1 MAMLKRSKA
10 IGAAIPAWRFPTR
23 ERIREGAA
31 AVPRQNREA
40 FYRSIRF
47 RLTAWYATVLV
58 VVIVTTGI
66 AVSASV
72 NEALEQETDDR
83 LFEAASGIL
92 DLTTVTPRVP
102 GEASGDQTTPEDAD
116 PPAVTYEVDWPD
128 ISNYLLSGLWVQPI
142 NQGGIFPVIQELGSA
157 QDLAFP
163 SNLFLSTDYE
173 AALNE
178 GETIVQTV
186 RSDDLIGRAVI
197 VPLITGE
204 GEERQTVGAIA
215 VGVSLETRES
225 TLDVVNQILQLSG
238 VFGVIVAAWAGWIVA
253 GRALSS
259 VKRITRVAE
268 NIAGQ
273 PNSAESLATRI
284 DVPRTGDEISH
295 LAGTFNTMLARIE
308 DAFNVQRRFV
318 ADASHE
324 LRTPLT
330 AIRGNVDVL
339 LRQSQSGRAIPNE
352 VLAESLDDV
361 HRESARMARLI
372 EDLLTLARSDTQ
384 GESQSIQKEEVSLDE
399 LAREAFATLEP
410 IAGGRNLVLG
420 DLEPVELQADG
431 DRLIQVM
438 IILGENALRHTPD
451 EGTVE
456 LSVDQGF
463 DIESGEAVA
472 RIMVRDTGEGIP
484 AEHLPHL
491 FERFY
496 RAEGSRER
504 RSGGTGLGLPIALGI
519 VRGHD
524 GWIDVETAPDRGST
538 FTVSIPIGS

>member
-10 IGAAIPAWRFPTR
+10 LGAAIPAWRFPTR
-23 ERIREGAA
+23 ERIRDAAA
-31 AVPRQNREA
+31 AVPRQKREA

-58 VVIVTTGI
+58 IVIVTIGF

-72 NEALEQETDDR
+72 SEALEQETDDR
-83 LFEAASGIL
+83 LFEAADVIKEQTVVTPKVAGEVSGEQAPSEGSESP
-92 DLTTVTPRVP
+92 TVTYDVKF
-102 GEASGDQTTPEDAD
+102 
-116 PPAVTYEVDWPD
+116 PD

-142 NQGGIFPVIQELGSA
+142 GQGGNLPVIQELGDA
-157 QDLAFP
+157 QNLAFP
-163 SNLFLSTDYE
+163 SDLFFNTDYLV
-173 AALNE
+173 AVNE
-178 GETIVQTV
+178 GKTVVQTV
-186 RSDDLIGRAVI
+186 RSDDLVGRAVI

-204 GEERQTVGAIA
+204 EQQTVGAIA

-225 TLDVVNQILQLSG
+225 TLNIVNQILQLSG

-253 GRALSS
+253 GRALSP

-339 LRQSQSGRAIPNE
+339 LRQSQSGRSIPNE
-352 VLAESLDDV
+352 VLTESLDDV
-361 HRESARMARLI
+361 HRESSRMARLI

-456 LSVDQGF
+456 LSVDQAF
-463 DIESGEAVA
+463 DIESDQEVA

-538 FTVSIPIGS
+538 FIVSIPIGS

>member
-10 IGAAIPAWRFPTR
+10 LGAAIPAWRFPTR
-23 ERIREGAA
+23 ERIREA
-31 AVPRQNREA
+31 AVTVPARKQEA

-58 VVIVTTGI
+58 IVIVTTGF

-72 NEALEQETDDR
+72 SEALDQETDDR
-83 LFEAASGIL
+83 LFEAANVIMDETIVTPNVEGA
-92 DLTTVTPRVP
+92 TPENPTPTVTYNVK
-102 GEASGDQTTPEDAD
+102 
-116 PPAVTYEVDWPD
+116 WPD
-128 ISNYLLSGLWVQPI
+128 ISQYLLSGLWVQPI
-142 NQGGIFPVIQELGSA
+142 LQDGSPWVIQELGDA
-157 QDLAFP
+157 QNLAFP
-163 SNLFLSTDYE
+163 SDLFFSTDYMT
-173 AALNE
+173 AITE
-178 GETIVQTV
+178 GETVVQTV
-186 RSDDLIGRAVI
+186 RSDGLVGRAVI
-197 VPLITGE
+197 VPLVAGE
-204 GEERQTVGAIA
+204 DGESQQTVGAIA
-215 VGVSLETRES
+215 VGVSLETRER
-225 TLDVVNQILQLSG
+225 TLDIVNQILQFSG
-238 VFGVIVAAWAGWIVA
+238 VFGVIVATWAGWIVA
-253 GRALSS
+253 GRALSP

-273 PNSAESLATRI
+273 PNSADSLATRI

-295 LAGTFNTMLARIE
+295 LAATFNTMLSRIE
-308 DAFNVQRRFV
+308 DAFNVQKRFV

-339 LRQSQSGRAIPNE
+339 LRQSHSGRQIPND

-420 DLEPVELQADG
+420 DLEPVELLADG

-456 LSVDQGF
+456 LSVDREV
-463 DIESGEAVA
+463 DAESGQAVA

-538 FTVSIPIGS
+538 FTVSIPIET